1 MARGIGMRWQIIK
14 VPAVVFWVLV
24 LGACSVVQREP
35 QDGGPPTPVDVS
47 HVQDARPAPVI
58 RTRAGNAGVY
68 TVLGKTYRV
77 MSDSRGYRERGVA
90 SWYGTKFHGRRTA
103 NGEVYD
109 MFAMTAAHKTLPIP
123 SYVRVTHVGNGRSV
137 VVKINDRG
145 PFHDNRIIDLS
156 YAAARK
162 LGVDATG
169 TGLVDVVDVTP
180 EGGQDRRQV
189 VAAPQSVTI
198 PTTGAIA
205 TPAVTPAPVVSVI
218 TPTLENTSNIPSQVL
233 VDSSNLFYIQ
243 IGAFQ
248 QRQTALSLQAQVASI
263 LTESVNIIQGQDRL
277 HRVTVGP
284 VADEQQIPVLQQRLH
299 ESGFEKGYVVR
310 QGIKK

>member
-1 MARGIGMRWQIIK
+1 MQWQIIK
-14 VPAVVFWVLV
+14 VPIIVLWVLV

-35 QDGGPPTPVDVS
+35 QDGGPPAPVDVS
-47 HVQDARPAPVI
+47 HIPDAQPAPVV

-77 MSDSRGYRERGVA
+77 MADSKGYRERGVA

-169 TGLVDVVDVTP
+169 VGLVDVVDITPENNQGVRQVNVTP
-180 EGGQDRRQV
+180 RPTV
-189 VAAPQSVTI
+189 VPSAA
-198 PTTGAIA
+198 TGAIA
-205 TPAVTPAPVVSVI
+205 TPAVTPAAVVPVVTQPLGNS
-218 TPTLENTSNIPSQVL
+218 PQAL
-233 VDSSNLFYIQ
+233 VDSSNLLYIQ

-263 LTESVNIIQGQDRL
+263 LSESVNIVEGQDRL

-284 VADEQQIPVLQQRLH
+284 VADEQQIPILQQRLYDR
-299 ESGFEKGYVVR
+299 GFEKGYIVR
-310 QGIKK
+310 QEIKK